1 MSQKAL
7 ERYSIRDDLRGDIS
21 ASRDSL
27 RSEMHVI
34 RDELRGEISASRDSL
49 RGEMHG
55 IGDELRVDMASM
67 HKDLAKAIIANG
79 VELRALHEA
88 AIERI
93 KLLGEAIRPAANA
106 SPPDSSR

>member
-7 ERYSIRDDLRGDIS
+7 EMYSIRDDLCGD
-21 ASRDSL
+21 
-27 RSEMHVI
+27 
-34 RDELRGEISASRDSL
+34 ISASRDSL

-79 VELRALHEA
+79 VEMRALHEA